1 MRPKILII
9 YLIIFIFLIVLAGYF
24 FLYNIYGTEVRKS
37 PEFLFADS
45 KSEMIIEVL
54 PINALGTKAIFR
66 NSSATFELI
75 HGSELIEIIEVN
87 ESKGLIRLRS
97 KGEIGLVGIK
107 IKSKY
112 SLLPEYIEFE
122 ILSLTA

>member
-1 MRPKILII
+1 MRPKILFI

-66 NSSATFELI
+66 NSSATFEFI